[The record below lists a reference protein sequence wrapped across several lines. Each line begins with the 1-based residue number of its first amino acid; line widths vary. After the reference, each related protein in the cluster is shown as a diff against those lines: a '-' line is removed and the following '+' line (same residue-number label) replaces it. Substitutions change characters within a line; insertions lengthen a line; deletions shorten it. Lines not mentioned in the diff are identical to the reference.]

1 MDSNGSHDLDSRRS
15 LSIVARMIG
24 AAMLMRSVF
33 EEIEA
38 DKSATMQ
45 AVLVVIVVS
54 IATGLGVLDS
64 VGLRGMLFS
73 IPIAIVSWVVLAWIV
88 FQVGTKML
96 PVPETHADWGQLA
109 RTVGFAQAPGVFKVF
124 GILPGAVGDVILLI
138 VSLWMLI
145 AMVVAVRHALD
156 YTSTAR
162 AIGVVLLGF
171 IPYMLLLLTL
181 LALLGNTQT

>member
-38 DKSATMQ
+38 DRSATRQ

-54 IATGLGVLDS
+54 IATGLGVLDD
-64 VGLRGMLFS
+64 VGFRWVLFS
-73 IPIAIVSWVVLAWIV
+73 IPRALVSWVLLAWIV
-88 FQVGTKML
+88 FLVGTKML
-96 PVPETHADWGQLA
+96 PVPGTHADWGQVA
-109 RTVGFAQAPGVFKVF
+109 RTVGFAQSPGVFMVF
-124 GILPGAVGDVILLI
+124 GILPGAVGDVILVI
-138 VSLWMLI
+138 VSFWMLI
-145 AMVVAVRHALD
+145 TMVVAVRQALD

-162 AIGVVLLGF
+162 AIGVVLLGL
-171 IPYMLLLLTL
+171 IPHTLLMFTL
-181 LALLGNTQT
+181 LALLGNIQT